1 MQDSQAT
8 QPYGFNRLAA
18 TALMAAAGVL
28 STGCANLGM
37 SLPSGGDSTN
47 QKFFK
52 NDSDMMERVGRLTS
66 AIKDGEVLTMDQ
78 TLHLLDRKRLE
89 LNTMNR
95 TAIRGA
101 LEGTGSSPVPLAQST
116 LTEEK
121 LSCKEGLSFQ
131 FSNTNSAYAFDNPI
145 KWQQATKGFSYKV
158 DMIFN
163 SCTGKGNPSTLETV
177 IVEGGPVDTIR
188 RRTVFD
194 LLNASQM
201 ISPRIG
207 R

>member
-1 MQDSQAT
+1 MHHSQT
-8 QPYGFNRLAA
+8 PRSYSFNRLAV
-18 TALMAAAGVL
+18 AGVL
-28 STGCANLGM
+28 ATAGALLSGCANMGM

-52 NDSDMMERVGRLTS
+52 SDRDMMERVSRLTG
-66 AIKDGEVLTMDQ
+66 AIKDGQVLTLDQ
-78 TLHLLDRKRLE
+78 TLRLLDRQRLE

-101 LEGTGSSPVPLAQST
+101 LEGTGSAPVPLMHST
-116 LTEEK
+116 LSEEK

-131 FSNTNSAYAFDNPI
+131 FSDTNSTYAFNNPI

-177 IVEGGPVDTIR
+177 IVEGGPVDTIKR
-188 RRTVFD
+188 KSVFD
-194 LLNASQM
+194 LLNTSNM

-207 R
+207 N

>member
-1 MQDSQAT
+1 MQNTQA
-8 QPYGFNRLAA
+8 PRPLSFNRLAA
-18 TALMAAAGVL
+18 ASIIAAAGVL
-28 STGCANLGM
+28 SSGCANMGM
-37 SLPSGGDSTN
+37 SLPSGGESTN

-52 NDSDMMERVGRLTS
+52 NDRDMMDRVSRLTG
-66 AIKDGEVLTMDQ
+66 AIKDGQVLTLEQ
-78 TLHLLDRKRLE
+78 TLQMLDRQRLE

-101 LEGTGSSPVPLAQST
+101 LEGTGAAPVPLMNST
-116 LTEEK
+116 LSEEK

-131 FSNTNSAYAFDNPI
+131 FSDTNSNYAFNNPI
-145 KWQQATKGFSYKV
+145 KWQQATKGFAYKV

-177 IVEGGPVDTIR
+177 IVEGGPVDTIKR
-188 RRTVFD
+188 KTVFD
-194 LLNASQM
+194 LLNTSNM

-207 R
+207 N